1 MFQKILAMVFCAIAS
16 AGAYAA
22 DPGITDV
29 HAQQRYPWNGKVDI
43 QYTVVGD
50 VASAMSSAGLSSP
63 TIVVSAKDN
72 KTSIVYAATAAA
84 VTGDARITEGT
95 HRITWDMAL
104 DGYTFKS
111 DEVTFKVAF
120 TGTRE
125 VVPTSAPYCV
135 IDLAAGTTA
144 ESYPV
149 TYMSAPPEGGF
160 NTDEYKTTKLVLKL
174 VDAGTFT
181 MGSENTRETNPPRE
195 ETIAKAFYCG
205 MFEVTQKQ
213 YFLLTGNDPSA
224 NKGDTRPVEKVN
236 WDLIAGSTVLGAL
249 RTKTGLDFNLPTEM
263 QWEYACR
270 AGTSTDFNN
279 GGSTEE
285 DLAEVARYSGNQN
298 DGKGGYSSAHT
309 TVGSYQP
316 NAWGFYDMHG
326 NVWEWCLDAYDTES
340 KSYRGGSWQHAV
352 EACRSSH
359 RGYGWPSS
367 WSQYPDLGFRLVVNP
382 AD

>member
-1 MFQKILAMVFCAIAS
+1 MFRKILAIVVCAMAS
-16 AGAYAA
+16 ITSYATA
-22 DPGITDV
+22 PGITDV
-29 HAQQRYPWNGKVDI
+29 CAQQRYPWNGKVDI

-50 VASAMSSAGLSSP
+50 VAAAMANGGLSSP

-84 VTGDARITEGT
+84 VTGDTGITEGT

-111 DEVTFKVAF
+111 DEVTFKVAI

-125 VVPTSAPYCV
+125 VAPMSRRYCV
-135 IDLAAGTTA
+135 IDLTAGASA

-149 TYMSAPPEGGF
+149 TYMAAPPEGGF

-181 MGSENTRETNPPRE
+181 MGSEGTSASNPPHE
-195 ETIAKAFYCG
+195 ETVAKAFYCG
-205 MFEVTQKQ
+205 IFEVTQKQ
-213 YFLLTGNDPSA
+213 YSLLTGTNPSA

-236 WDLIAGSTVLGAL
+236 WELIAGSTVLGTL
-249 RTKTGLDFNLPTEM
+249 RTKTGLDFNLPTEV
-263 QWEYACR
+263 QWEYTCR
-270 AGTSTDFNN
+270 AGTETDFNN
-279 GGSTEE
+279 GGSTEA
-285 DLAEVARYSGNQN
+285 DLAEVARYSGNQT

-316 NAWGFYDMHG
+316 NSWGFYDMHG
-326 NVWEWCLDAYDTES
+326 NVWEWCLDTYDASS

-352 EACRSSH
+352 EACRASH